1 MIFIQCYYLVSKIMY
16 NIDLRKQVFLIA
28 EKISERSRFVNKLTS
43 QKENTI
49 KISIQN
55 TFPCKQISL
64 LQKVFHESSRLL
76 ESFFDRELLHFAL
89 TFFAHPSNIIKQK
102 LQDKNTF
109 LG

>member
-1 MIFIQCYYLVSKIMY
+1 M
-16 NIDLRKQVFLIA
+16 QVATLEEQEQSHRHFLNVHPNNANLFMHSPIL
-28 EKISERSRFVNKLTS
+28 KS
-43 QKENTI
+43 QHLNTI
-49 KISIQN
+49 THLVDKLKCDTIL
-55 TFPCKQISL
+55 FPCKQISL